1 MSTNYPL
8 SKRVAIQELFDS
20 RLESLGIVEYL
31 VPDKTKEERRCLTD
45 GRNFL
50 WASGSEEDLRL
61 TRYMPNGA
69 PRRILRAIAEAFD
82 TEIFSEYQPQY
93 WGFDTQ
99 AEWDA
104 VLDAMEEK
112 GRDEF
117 YEDLIKYVRNEPS
130 GLGPGTV
137 GEKQAQ
143 IAKTLVEER
152 PELALPGAKEELLAA
167 IDAMTAV

>member
-117 YEDLIKYVRNEPS
+117 YEDLI
-130 GLGPGTV
+130 
-137 GEKQAQ
+137 
-143 IAKTLVEER
+143 
-152 PELALPGAKEELLAA
+152 
-167 IDAMTAV
+167 